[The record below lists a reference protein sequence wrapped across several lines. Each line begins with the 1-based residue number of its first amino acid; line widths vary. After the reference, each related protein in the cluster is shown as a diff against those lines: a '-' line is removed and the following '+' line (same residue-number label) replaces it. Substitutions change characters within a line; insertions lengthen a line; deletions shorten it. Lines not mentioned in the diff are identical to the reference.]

1 MLAAVLLPACSPGG
15 GDPVTPTPNPT
26 PGSLAVALSSNSGSV
41 VAGSQVTLTT
51 TITRGG
57 SFTGVVTLAAE
68 GAPAGVTAS
77 FSASSLAAGVSSAGL
92 TLQVAGSVA
101 AGTYPITVRATGTG
115 VSAATASYAL
125 TVTTAAVPT
134 FTLAAAPTTV
144 SVTAGQQGTSTLT
157 ITRSGGFTGTVNLT
171 ATGAPA
177 GVTASFAPAA
187 VTGGTSTVTLAVAAS
202 TTAGTYPITIRG
214 TGTGVTEQTATV
226 TLTVTA
232 TATPTLSVAGSA
244 TTTSVAQGQA
254 SGAITYTLTRGGGLT
269 GNATMALENAPA
281 GVTGTFTP
289 NPATGTTSQ
298 LVVNVGGSVA
308 AGTYT
313 LTVRATVGSVSA
325 TAPLSLTVTAVSAGD
340 FTIAIAPTTATV
352 TAGNSTNATVSLTR
366 TGGFAGTVN
375 LTATGAPAGV
385 TVAFAPAAAT
395 GATSA
400 VTVSVA
406 VGTAAGTYPI
416 TIRGNA
422 TGLTERTATL
432 TLTVQ
437 AGGGGGGGNVTW
449 QFCDTDRIPVFFA
462 FRDGTSGAWTRVLPG
477 AGQTYSFTINDT
489 RGAVTFVIADG
500 GADFDVTT
508 YLLTRTELTA
518 FAQAE
523 CTTNPATKTL
533 NGTVAGI
540 TPGQTATINV
550 GGGSATATTNGPF
563 TVSNVDDGTVDLI
576 AARSVLDIP
585 TLSTVPDRFILRRNL
600 NLPNNGT
607 IPSLDFGGSEAFA
620 PATATLTI
628 ANGGTDMLNI
638 TTGFFT
644 SNGASGFFSFGALGG
659 GGGSTRTAYG
669 VPLARTQTGDLH
681 YLQAT
686 AVSGTTIVRT
696 VGQYNRELTNRTIAL
711 GPVLNAPTIASVAT
725 APYRRLRAS
734 GSWQTEYNQGVGAT
748 FYQTAGSSR
757 SWSITSS
764 NAYFTGGTFELEI
777 PDLSGV
783 SGFNSTWGL
792 LTGGSVEWSLS
803 ASKVE
808 NAPIG
813 PFVEGY
819 RFLAGSRTGTQP

>member
-254 SGAITYTLTRGGGLT
+254 SGAITYSLTRGGGLT
-269 GNATMALENAPA
+269 GDATMALENAPA

-308 AGTYT
+308 AGTYA
-313 LTVRATVGSVSA
+313 LTVRATVGAVSA

-340 FTIAIAPTTATV
+340 FTIAIAPSTATV

-422 TGLTERTATL
+422 TGLTERTATF

-437 AGGGGGGGNVTW
+437 AGGGGGSGNVTW

-489 RGAVTFVIADG
+489 RGAVTFVIPDG

-533 NGTVAGI
+533 NGTVAGLAV
-540 TPGQTATINV
+540 GQQATIGIGSGTATV
-550 GGGSATATTNGPF
+550 SANGAF
-563 TVSNVDDGTVDLI
+563 SVTGVDEGTVDLI
-576 AARSVLDIP
+576 ATRIALDP
-585 TLSTVPDRFILRRNL
+585 LTFTQAPDRLILRRNL
-600 NLPNNGT
+600 NLPNNSA
-607 IPSLDFGGSEAFA
+607 IPALDFGGSESFA

-628 ANGGTDMLNI
+628 ANAGADLLAISTS
-638 TTGFFT
+638 FFT
-644 SNGASGFFSFGALGG
+644 ANGQAGSFGAAAPGA
-659 GGGSTRTAYG
+659 TAVRTMYG
-669 VPLARTQTGDLH
+669 VPAARTQAGDLH
-681 YLQAT
+681 VQQAT
-686 AVSGTTIVRT
+686 AIGGTNSFRT
-696 VGQYNRELTNRTIAL
+696 VTQYNRELTTRTLTL
-711 GPVLNAPTIASVAT
+711 GPSLNAPTITNLAT
-725 APYRRLRAS
+725 TPYRRLRAS
-734 GSWQTEYNQGVGAT
+734 GTWQTEYNQGVGVS
-748 FYQTAGSSR
+748 FFQTSGGGR
-757 SWSITSS
+757 SWNITSS
-764 NAYFTGGTFELEI
+764 NAYFTGATFELEV

-783 SGFNSTWGL
+783 AGFNATWGL
-792 LTGGSVEWSLS
+792 PTSGGVDWSLS